1 MKTKEEIIEDRKK
14 RLIESRKLA
23 GYTLAQVAKKIGATK
38 ASISRW
44 ETGETET
51 IKVELAQKLAE
62 LYQVDQA
69 WLLGYEDEKPQTAV
83 FDGIRME
90 RMKKC
95 RLEKGLSITEVA
107 SKIGVNHSTY
117 SRWESGTTS
126 TMRYPD
132 LLALSKLFDVNQEW
146 LYGYDVP
153 KCDKQ
158 QIIKEK
164 REQLSQILLKIPDD
178 DLDRVYQMIKLMLGK
193 DDSK

>member
-23 GYTLAQVAKKIGATK
+23 GYTLAQ
-38 ASISRW
+38 
-44 ETGETET
+44 
-51 IKVELAQKLAE
+51 
-62 LYQVDQA
+62 
-69 WLLGYEDEKPQTAV
+69 
-83 FDGIRME
+83 
-90 RMKKC
+90 
-95 RLEKGLSITEVA
+95 VA